1 MPTLTAP
8 RLPEIWMELTDP
20 KRLAKLMVIQG
31 VSGRTLAENAG
42 WKSHT
47 YLQRLLKGE
56 AKNVEPEHAVR
67 IAYYLGVGTDD
78 LFVARTSSDAR
89 DARQWDRK
97 IRGRKVA

>member
-1 MPTLTAP
+1 MPTPIAP
-8 RLPEIWMELTDP
+8 RLPEIWMELIDA

-31 VSGRTLAENAG
+31 VSGRELSENAG

-47 YLQRLLKGE
+47 YLQRLLKGL

-89 DARQWDRK
+89 DAAKWDRK
-97 IRGRKVA
+97 IRGKRVA